1 MNRLTPLFSIAFY
14 GLLFAGC
21 ASSTP
26 RGQVASER
34 TEADKAPSTQN
45 EPAPADEVIVENP
58 GKGEALALRLN
69 PPPGASWTY
78 RTDVDTQQVGV
89 ESYTLRT
96 EMEQAVAAKRT
107 QGGVEVTVTI
117 TDVTMKAKEPQF
129 QQQTDELARMMKGIQ
144 TVAVYDS
151 RAYTDGAKSTGG
163 AGIPA
168 MIAAA
173 QAGVPVGLFGLLY
186 PEQPVAV
193 GATWTGRY
201 EMQKAIENMARASGA
216 AARVPKGASH
226 PIQYRLESV
235 RLLRGRKIAE
245 ISFTLAGETQAELTI
260 PVMDPSGGTT
270 HTKIDTT
277 SFINGKGKAQ
287 VDVETGMPIRVEMEQ
302 RTTVESQGIKNETLM
317 KSKMWRED

>member
-1 MNRLTPLFSIAFY
+1 MNRLTPLFWILCL

-26 RGQVASER
+26 RGQAANEGAGAD
-34 TEADKAPSTQN
+34 EAHSTQS
-45 EPAPADEVIVENP
+45 EPAAADEIVVENP
-58 GKGEALALRLN
+58 GKGETLALRLN

-78 RTDVDTQQVGV
+78 RTRVDTQQVGV
-89 ESYTLRT
+89 ESYTLWT

-117 TDVTMKAKEPQF
+117 TGVRMKAKEPQF
-129 QQQTDELARMMKGIQ
+129 QQQTDELARTMKGIQ
-144 TVAVYDS
+144 TVAVYDT
-151 RAYTDGAKSTGG
+151 RAYTAGAKSTGG

-173 QAGVPVGLFGLLY
+173 QAGVPVGLFGILY
-186 PEQPVAV
+186 PEEPVAV

-201 EMQKAIENMARASGA
+201 EMRKAIENMARASGA
-216 AARVPKGASH
+216 VARVPKGASH

-235 RLLRGRKIAE
+235 RLVRGKKIAE
-245 ISFTLAGETQAELTI
+245 ISFTLAGETQAELTL
-260 PVMDPSGGTT
+260 PVMDPSGGTKY
-270 HTKIDTT
+270 TKIDTT

-287 VDVETGMPIRVEMEQ
+287 VDVETGVPIRVEMEQ
-302 RTTVESQGIKNETLM
+302 RSTVEAQGTKTETVM
-317 KSKMWRED
+317 KSTMRRED